1 MSGRSVCM
9 THRPQQGPTG
19 LVFRRHVDGNQVGS
33 GLMVHAESDDEVP
46 VVVRRWPHSARCVA
60 VARRELRQE
69 LAAWGLNRLT
79 ETAELVLSE
88 LFNNAVR
95 HARSPRG
102 RQIETRYERTPG
114 GVRIEVHDANGN
126 WPELRKVTAD
136 EECGRGLLLVDALTG
151 SQWGVSERE
160 GVGKQVW
167 AVVTNDVSTAPS
179 VSGPLGGERP
189 GGR

>member
-1 MSGRSVCM
+1 
-9 THRPQQGPTG
+9 
-19 LVFRRHVDGNQVGS
+19 
-33 GLMVHAESDDEVP
+33 MVHAESDDEVP
-46 VVVRRWPHSARCVA
+46 VVVRRWPHSARCVG

-69 LAAWGLNRLT
+69 LAAWGMNRLT

-88 LFNNAVR
+88 LFGNAVR

-126 WPELRKVTAD
+126 RPELRKATAD
-136 EECGRGLLLVDALTG
+136 EDCGRGLLLVDALTG

-160 GVGKQVW
+160 GVGKRVW
-167 AVVTNDVSTAPS
+167 AVVANEDPTAP
-179 VSGPLGGERP
+179 PAPELLGDERP
-189 GGR
+189 GGS